1 MEQLTLEQISHSK
14 IVNDK
19 YIGHLLENGAKWEA
33 CQVAFQNGA
42 EWQKEQYKP
51 ILELL
56 KGIAQ
61 WAGNLP
67 DNKLITAT
75 GPKDAALRGGL
86 ITDMRAIAV
95 EAIRKVDPNY
105 SPFEGYKHEP
115 LQD

>member
-1 MEQLTLEQISHSK
+1 MEQLTIAAGQYAKKLKGSSLFSKGQILGRDEGFK
-14 IVNDK
+14 
-19 YIGHLLENGAKWEA
+19 A
-33 CQVAFQNGA
+33 GA

-75 GPKDAALRGGL
+75 GPKDAALRGGI

-95 EAIRKVDPNY
+95 EAIRKIEPNY